1 MIYSDQSGLCP
12 LLRPRISSEG
22 NSSIF
27 FAKVLLLAGKF
38 RYMRE
43 VGDFEKHNFP
53 NLRVVCTLKPLA
65 SLEAG
70 SKIDI

>member
-1 MIYSDQSGLCP
+1 M
-12 LLRPRISSEG
+12 
-22 NSSIF
+22 IF

-53 NLRVVCTLKPLA
+53 NLRVVCTLNPLA

-70 SKIDI
+70 SKIDT